1 MSALPVEPRRVVV
14 TGLGLACALG
24 LDPPTYWRRLVA
36 GECGI
41 RHRAP
46 SASSDQLPVK
56 IAGVIADDELAAAAR
71 RDGLREPDRSNLLA
85 LYVAGRALADAGLA
99 TDGAHPHEMDVIVGS
114 GHGNIALSNQMSIVL
129 HREGYRKVRPTTVLR
144 VMFNRPANLVSI
156 RYRLTGGS
164 HVVSCACATATIAF
178 GEAFHRIRFGLADQ
192 ALAASADT
200 GLDDGT
206 FAAWNRLG
214 VLSKIPDPE
223 RASRPFDRG
232 RDGLVISEGA
242 AAFVLESLD
251 SARARAARPYAE
263 VLGYSVT
270 SDAAHLVHPQSEGQV
285 RALRRALAAAEL
297 SPADIDFVSAHGAA
311 TDVADPVE
319 AASLREVF
327 GAHAERMPV
336 STTKGQLGHLMG
348 ATAGVELLTMIL
360 VLQHGLIPPCRN
372 LDDPDPRCALSFVR
386 GAPLKMPVTTALKNC
401 FAFGGTNSVVIL
413 RRWDEPTSRR

>member
-1 MSALPVEPRRVVV
+1 MSARPVEPRRVVV
-14 TGLGLACALG
+14 TGLGIACALG
-24 LDPPTYWRRLVA
+24 LDPSTYWQRLLA
-36 GECGI
+36 GESGI
-41 RHRAP
+41 RYRKP
-46 SASSDQLPVK
+46 SAFSDQFPVK
-56 IAGVIADDELAAAAR
+56 IAGIVADDELAAAAR
-71 RDGLREPDRSNLLA
+71 RDDLRESDRNGLLA

-99 TDGAHPHEMDVIVGS
+99 TDGAHPRDMDVIVGT
-114 GHGNIALSNQMSIVL
+114 GHGNVALSNQMSAVL
-129 HREGYRKVRPTTVLR
+129 HQEGYRKVRPTAVLR

-156 RYRLTGGS
+156 RYRLTGDS
-164 HVVSCACATATIAF
+164 HVVSGACATGSIVF

-192 ALAASADT
+192 VLAACADT
-200 GLDDGT
+200 GLDDAT
-206 FAAWNRLG
+206 YAAWNRLG

-232 RDGLVISEGA
+232 RDGLVISEGG

-251 SARARAARPYAE
+251 SARARGARAYAE
-263 VLGYSVT
+263 VLGYGVT

-285 RALRRALAAAEL
+285 RAVRRALAAAAL
-297 SPADIDFVSAHGAA
+297 SPADIDFVSAHGVA
-311 TDVADPVE
+311 TILADPVE

-327 GAHAERMPV
+327 GTHAERMPV

-348 ATAGVELLTMIL
+348 ATAGVELLTTIL
-360 VLQHGLIPPCRN
+360 VLQHGLIPPCQN

-386 GAPLKMPVTTALKNC
+386 GNPLKMSVTTALKNC